1 MPFSNDESRQLYEAD
16 MGWLKYREEAQV
28 LADKQAAEGEPGV
41 LDEIWTAAVAGAAE
55 TADETLTT
63 FAHDLP
69 QLLGAEGTGVLNPV
83 ATAVGT
89 ADYEPDTWYEE
100 AVFDIVNLGTAY
112 LVPGG
117 AAVKGA
123 GMAVKG
129 AKALKGAKGAGK
141 VEDAAEAA
149 QGASK
154 AAPAGKAADTAA
166 KTETPQTL
174 QRKIDSVDDDLANPD
189 LVDEYPAL
197 QAEKKRYLD
206 QQQQLMSEQASAG
219 KAAGGVTEAAGGAAP
234 TAAKPSPFAKTKAAL
249 TGDTAQVV
257 GRESARAGLGSMI
270 GRDPY
275 AERLLLLKQS
285 SPALR
290 EAIEEWEEAPDPEH
304 SRWAGKLANL
314 GEEAGLWAAPS
325 FLAKKTY
332 DWTKRAI
339 LARRKGKPELAPEVA
354 GTAQGQ
360 AAKDAA
366 KREAV
371 QGAMTA
377 EKALA
382 AATVGAKKQ
391 MGPGDFG
398 DMEGTMRAM
407 DVGEQHGLGGLSGMK
422 APVSEGKEASI
433 GLTPDEMKMETPEGA
448 WKKAEAVDEAPKPEV
463 RPAAT
468 TSAQV
473 LEALQDP
480 KDMVAAI
487 AGDTLAATNPGIAAR
502 NTAVRI
508 NAVAQALGVGDVG
521 GPELQRLH
529 QRLAEWRALT
539 KKDGVTPRND
549 QYRGGAA
556 IAALQD
562 YAKVVG
568 KAVAARGED
577 VADVALGDFTEMEA
591 LWKQVVGRNP
601 LYEAHMPSMARPK
614 YAARRSRPASE
625 VRAESTLGSSVDAE
639 GNVVPSKGLS
649 PADWKVFR
657 ENVGM
662 HEGII
667 VDQDYA
673 PGSAWGAGFREQPVD
688 VYFAD
693 VKSVTDFEGLT
704 AAVREQTG
712 LAERAGGEAGAVLS
726 LDGLL
731 RTAVHGR
738 PQGFVDQ
745 VMGKRLRTETYKGQQ
760 ADILDT
766 ATAMAS
772 TVRDLAKIAAGKGS
786 TPEQR
791 LQFIRAAQKYD
802 AYLHWARGDM
812 ELAGRSMR
820 EAGDTVIESMDEVAR
835 RMRRSDVLEQEGD
848 TYVRA
853 MAGSIAYRDTLHGV
867 SDLVTR
873 WRADQR
879 SLMEKARIAG
889 GRYVA
894 RPARELWIN
903 SVLSSPATHMRNIVG
918 NSILP
923 MMQIPEHFL
932 AGTMEGGLK
941 QGYREGM
948 AAFQGLMAG
957 MKDGVRI
964 AGLDWQMQMAEM
976 AEDTVGIES
985 IAQRIRALDMGDQ
998 HQEFIQKIKV
1008 DDLTNAKALGLPQHM
1023 LDKMGTNGGWMES
1036 LGKSMDVGIRR
1047 TLNAPTAALRSEDV
1061 FYKTMTYRME
1071 VNRLAA
1077 RRAHQEG
1084 LDGQAFTER
1093 VAEIK
1098 RNPGEHLV
1106 DPEGRQVDIRT
1117 MAMNQ
1122 SHINTYTNDL
1132 EGFAAATL
1140 DQLNRTPG
1148 ARYVVPFF
1156 RTPWNITV
1164 RATEHVPGLGMYIGR
1179 QKKLWAEGGR
1189 GKQEVIARQITGGAV
1204 MAALTPM
1211 VLQGNMI
1218 GGSVHNPQ
1226 FKWQAQKLGRQDY
1239 SVKIG
1244 DTWVDYRRIGGSLG
1258 VTLGVVTDAVTAIH
1272 AASTDEEYRT
1282 AVALWHT
1289 AAGIGASL
1297 LGETWAGDVN
1307 DFMNI
1312 VATGDARAFER
1323 WSIRTGAGFAPLSG
1337 LSDDVRESISLA
1349 LGMGRFTATEAQG
1362 GMAGADETTWE
1373 MLGEAWTSTYRKA
1386 IGPFALIGED
1396 ARPKLDPYGQPV
1408 KPFRE
1413 GMFSG
1418 PLGAGTA
1425 YSGFIWLQERK
1436 DTLSQETLRLQ
1447 PPGVLSVP
1455 RTFSVTG
1462 ARGQVRRMEY
1472 TGEQQHHLE
1481 ERRGRYWLQ
1490 YGTRATRT
1498 AGYRNGTDVKKSAL
1512 LIEAAQEATQRAV
1525 RETEAHFA
1533 DIRRRKLE
1541 AQSVLNAEYRG

>member
-1 MPFSNDESRQLYEAD
+1 MPFSNEESRQLYEAD
-16 MGWLKYREEAQV
+16 MGWLKYREESQA
-28 LADKQAAEGEPGV
+28 LADKQAAESDPGV
-41 LDEIWTAAVAGAAE
+41 LEEIWTAAVAGAAE

-83 ATAVGT
+83 ATTLGVEG
-89 ADYEPDTWYEE
+89 YEPDTWYEE

-112 LVPGG
+112 AVPGTL
-117 AAVKGA
+117 ALKGA
-123 GMAVKG
+123 GAAVKG
-129 AKALKGAKGAGK
+129 AKALKGVKGAGQA
-141 VEDAAEAA
+141 EEAAGAA
-149 QGASK
+149 QGAQK
-154 AAPAGKAADTAA
+154 AAPAGKAADATA

-174 QRKIDSVDDDLANPD
+174 QRKIESVDDDLNNPD

-197 QAEKKRYLD
+197 QAERKRYLD

-249 TGDTAQVV
+249 AGDTAQVV
-257 GRESARAGLGSMI
+257 GRESARAGVGSMI

-285 SPALR
+285 SPGLR

-304 SRWAGKLANL
+304 SRWQGKIANL

-339 LARRKGKPELAPEVA
+339 LARRKGKPEMAPEVA
-354 GTAQGQ
+354 GTAQGG
-360 AAKDAA
+360 AAQEAA
-366 KREAV
+366 KRSAV

-448 WKKAEAVDEAPKPEV
+448 WKKDGAVDETPKPEV
-463 RPAAT
+463 RLAAT
-468 TSAQV
+468 TGAQV
-473 LEALQDP
+473 LEALEDP

-508 NAVAQALGVGDVG
+508 NATAQALGLGDVG

-529 QRLAEWRALT
+529 QRLKEWRALT
-539 KKDGVTPRND
+539 KKDGITPRND

-556 IAALQD
+556 LAALQD
-562 YAKVVG
+562 YAKVVRAAA
-568 KAVAARGED
+568 KARGVD
-577 VADVALGDFTEMEA
+577 ADVALGEFTEMDS
-591 LWKQVVGRNP
+591 LWSQVVGKNP
-601 LYEAHMPSMARPK
+601 LYEAHMPSMERPK
-614 YAARRSRPASE
+614 YAARRSRPAAE

-667 VDQDYA
+667 VDEDYA
-673 PGSAWGAGFREQPVD
+673 PGSAWGSGFRGQPVD

-693 VKSVTDFEGLT
+693 VKSVTDFEGVT
-704 AAVREQTG
+704 AAVRAQTG
-712 LAERAGGEAGAVLS
+712 MAERAGGEAGAIVS
-726 LDGLL
+726 LDRLL
-731 RTAVHGR
+731 RDAVHGR
-738 PQGFVDQ
+738 PQGMVDQ
-745 VMGKRLRTETYKGQQ
+745 IMGKRLRTETYKGQQ

-772 TVRDLAKIAAGKGS
+772 TVRDLGKIAAGKGS

-791 LQFIRAAQKYD
+791 LQFIRAAQKFD

-812 ELAGRSMR
+812 DLAERSMR
-820 EAGDTVIESMDEVAR
+820 EASDTVLENLDEVAR
-835 RMRRSDVLEQEGD
+835 RMRRSNVLEQEGD
-848 TYVRA
+848 TYSRA

-867 SDLVTR
+867 ADLVTR

-879 SLMEKARIAG
+879 SLMDRARIAG
-889 GRYVA
+889 GRYVS

-923 MMQIPEHFL
+923 MMQVPEHFL
-932 AGTMEGGLK
+932 AGSMEGGLK

-964 AGLDWQMQMAEM
+964 AGLDWKMQMAEM
-976 AEDTVGIES
+976 ADDTVGIES
-985 IAQRIRALDMGDQ
+985 IAQRIRALDMGEQ
-998 HQEFIQKIKV
+998 HREFIQKIKV
-1008 DDLTNAKALGLPQHM
+1008 DDVAHAKALGLPQHM
-1023 LDKMGTNGGWMES
+1023 LDKMGTNGGWMEA

-1084 LDGQAFTER
+1084 LNGQAFTER

-1098 RNPGEHLV
+1098 RNPAEHLV
-1106 DPEGRQVDIRT
+1106 DVDGRQVDIRT
-1117 MAMNQ
+1117 MAMDQ

-1132 EGFAAATL
+1132 EGFAQSTL

-1226 FKWQAQKLGRQDY
+1226 YAWTARKLGRQDY
-1239 SVKIG
+1239 SLKVG
-1244 DTWVDYRRIGGSLG
+1244 DTWVDYRRVGGSLG
-1258 VTLGVVTDAVTAIH
+1258 VTLGVVTDAVTAVH

-1289 AAGIGASL
+1289 ASGIAASL

-1307 DFMNI
+1307 DFLNI

-1323 WSIRTGAGFAPLSG
+1323 WSVRTGAGFAPYSG

-1349 LGMGRFTATEAQG
+1349 LGMGRYTATQAQG

-1373 MLGEAWTSTYRKA
+1373 MVSEAWTSTYRKA

-1396 ARPKLDPYGQPV
+1396 ARPKLGPYGQPI
-1408 KPFRE
+1408 KPFEE

-1418 PLGAGTA
+1418 PLGASTA
-1425 YSGFIWLQERK
+1425 YSGFVWLQERT
-1436 DTLSQETLRLQ
+1436 DALSQETLRLQ
-1447 PPGVLSVP
+1447 PQGVLSVP

-1462 ARGQVRRMEY
+1462 ARGQIRRMEY
-1472 TGEQQHHLE
+1472 TGEQQHYLE

-1490 YGTRATRT
+1490 YGTRVEKT
-1498 AGYRNGTDVKKSAL
+1498 AGYRNGTDVKKKAL
-1512 LIEAAQEATQRAV
+1512 LIEAAQEATTRAV
-1525 RETEAHFA
+1525 RETEAHFP
-1533 DIRRRKLE
+1533 DIRRRKLD
-1541 AQSVLNAEYRG
+1541 AQNQLNAEYRG